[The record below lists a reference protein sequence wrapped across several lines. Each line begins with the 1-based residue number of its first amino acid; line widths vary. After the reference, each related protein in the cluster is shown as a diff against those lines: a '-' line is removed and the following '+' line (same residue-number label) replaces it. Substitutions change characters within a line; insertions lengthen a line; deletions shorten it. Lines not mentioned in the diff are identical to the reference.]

1 MQSDGDQNQGSLAV
15 KSQKSS
21 IEEKKE
27 KKKKERCLCITENSI
42 NIIKLIRKKETKT
55 PEDLEKLV

>member
-1 MQSDGDQNQGSLAV
+1 MQSDGDQNQGSLAF

-27 KKKKERCLCITENSI
+27 KTKKERCPCITENTI